1 MKTPPTFHRARTGL
15 LALSLLLAF
24 HPAAHAEW
32 KAGFA
37 AATITPADPVL
48 LSGYASRTAPSD
60 AVLDD
65 LHAKAMA
72 LEDDDGQRAVV
83 ITADLIGFRAEFG
96 EGICERITAAIRIPR
111 ERILLNA
118 SHIHSGPSVML
129 DKVAHDTVTEE
140 QAAKLIAYTRKFQD
154 QCVALASEALAQLKP
169 ARLSWG
175 SGVVNFPMNRR
186 EFTAR
191 GVILGVNPR
200 GPVDRGVPVLRVET
214 PDGKLVAV
222 LFGAACHNT
231 TFGSKDNQVSGDYAG
246 FAQAHV
252 EKEFPGVQAMFV
264 IGLAGDANPYPNSHN
279 DPAKRPAVEI
289 AKQHG
294 AELGR
299 EVVRVL
305 GTKLK
310 PVNGP
315 LRTAYAM
322 AELPLQAPPSGEE
335 LAKTVAKSG
344 SWQKWAA
351 VQMLTAQNNGE
362 KLPTHF
368 SAPVEVW
375 QFGQDLTWVGLSG
388 EVVVDYAAL
397 IERAIGPLNLWLS
410 GYCNDVFGYIPS
422 ARVLGEGG
430 YETRG
435 LYSRGFG
442 FFAPEAEKVLVEKV
456 AELAA
461 KVGRPR

>member
-1 MKTPPTFHRARTGL
+1 MK
-15 LALSLLLAF
+15 ALSLLTLLLVSSLT
-24 HPAAHAEW
+24 AHAEW
-32 KAGFA
+32 QAGFA
-37 AATITPADPVL
+37 TANITPQEPLL
-48 LSGYASRTAPSD
+48 LSGYASRTEPAD
-60 AVLDD
+60 VVLDD

-72 LEDDDGQRAVV
+72 LEDDDGKRALV

-96 EGICERITAAIRIPR
+96 EPICERITAVTGIPR

-129 DKVAHDTVTEE
+129 DKVAHDTVSEA

-154 QCVALASEALAQLKP
+154 QCVKLAQEAIGRLQP

-175 SGVVNFPMNRR
+175 GGVVNFPMNRR

-214 PDGKLVAV
+214 TEGKLVGV

-246 FAQAHV
+246 YAQTHV
-252 EKEFPGVQAMFV
+252 EKAQPGVQAMFV

-279 DPAKRPAVEI
+279 DPAKRSSVEI

-294 AELGR
+294 TELGR
-299 EVVRVL
+299 EVLRVL
-305 GTKLK
+305 DTKLK

-322 AELPLQAPPSGEE
+322 AKLPLQAPPAKAE
-335 LAKTVAKSG
+335 LETTVAKAG
-344 SWQKWAA
+344 SWQKWVAQKMLADQQRGAA
-351 VQMLTAQNNGE
+351 SA
-362 KLPTHF
+362 THF
-368 SAPVEVW
+368 SAPVALW
-375 QFGQDLTWVGLSG
+375 QFGDDLTWVGLSG

-397 IERAIGPLNLWLS
+397 IEKAIGPLNLWLS
-410 GYCNDVFGYIPS
+410 GYCNDAFGYVPS

-435 LYSRGFG
+435 IYSRGVG
-442 FFAPEAEKVLVEKV
+442 YFAPTAETVLVEKV
-456 AELAA
+456 KELAD
-461 KVGRPR
+461 KVGRSR